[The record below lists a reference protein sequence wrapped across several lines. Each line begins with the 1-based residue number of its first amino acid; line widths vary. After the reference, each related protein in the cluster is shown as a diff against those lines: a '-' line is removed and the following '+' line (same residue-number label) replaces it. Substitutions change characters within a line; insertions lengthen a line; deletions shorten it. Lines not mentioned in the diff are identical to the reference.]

1 MQGLIRELLST
12 LNINKEYEYTNL
24 SGKAVYL
31 SGHNGI
37 LDFNSSNITFK
48 LNDKKNFVII
58 GENLV
63 INELNKDEAI
73 ITGKIIS
80 LEVK

>member
-1 MQGLIRELLST
+1 MQGLVRELLST
-12 LNINKEYEYTNL
+12 LNITNEYEYTNL

-31 SGHNGI
+31 SGQQGI
-37 LDFNSSNITFK
+37 LDFNSSTITFK
-48 LNDKKNFVII
+48 LNGEKTFVII
-58 GENLV
+58 GENLI